1 MRKCSNK
8 LQQCLKREQQLLDKE
23 DTCMLEKVIR
33 EKRTDEHRQPS
44 KQDYYMVGSSIL
56 REVRHDNILNAT
68 VKCIRG
74 GKISDVR
81 ENIKSLEIEPKCTVT
96 QIGGND
102 LASSDTSV
110 ETVTAEYAVL
120 LSDIKTKFPE
130 SEVVVSGLPPRFHV
144 ENIREK
150 VKDFNN
156 NSKKWCAANNMK
168 YIDNEPM
175 FELRNGEI
183 DTSVYVTTGE
193 TPNVHLTRRGTIRIL
208 ENLKKEMPNLKL
220 NNDLN
225 TRAMIESHSE
235 ERQTRPSFSQVVRYG
250 KHQLII

>member
-1 MRKCSNK
+1 M
-8 LQQCLKREQQLLDKE
+8 
-23 DTCMLEKVIR
+23 
-33 EKRTDEHRQPS
+33 
-44 KQDYYMVGSSIL
+44 
-56 REVRHDNILNAT
+56 
-68 VKCIRG
+68 
-74 GKISDVR
+74 R
-81 ENIKSLEIEPKCTVT
+81 ENIKSLAIEPKCIVT
-96 QIGGND
+96 QVGGND

-130 SEVVVSGLPPRFHV
+130 SEVVVSGLPPRFHG

-208 ENLKKEMPNLKL
+208 ENLKKEMLNLKL

-225 TRAMIESHSE
+225 TRAMKESHPE

-250 KHQLII
+250 STRSTAKAPAKNNSPANRWSYPRSQNYSRRDARDRKGCFNCGEQNHVQSQCRAERDLRCRSCYAFGHKEKFCESVSY